1 MNYLH
6 SFREHC
12 RFQLSHVLWASCCH
26 HLLLCGDCVW
36 CSGLVFL
43 HLLSLSV
50 DGVLV
55 CVEGYTQVTGVMAM
69 MMTGRVL
76 LVCALCVLW
85 CGTSGGRCD
94 EEKETT
100 PANLSGAPSSGESP
114 PTESKTLSP
123 ASGSPS
129 LISKPKEDEKS
140 KHLPA
145 KESSEAKEGS
155 SSEGNVVN
163 GDEALQEEPSGH
175 LSESEEEEGLPKEQ
189 KEEKKTHVIQDGEQN
204 RNQPTSHEP
213 SPHQPPS
220 AESHAGSTSASV
232 GGVKDSLDSPL
243 PGVISSPHGDGD
255 RGTTGSTLSNPQST
269 SPKEVLSTEE
279 TGAQRHSLSNE
290 KAAKGDIV
298 GSIATPGSEGPSFLE
313 EQKTKDLESETHQT
327 AGSSEDLNT
336 ESQGSAKAQ
345 LELVNVIKPE
355 PQTSHG
361 IKTPET
367 EGNDSHNTD
376 ISKNLPDAQET
387 EHVQEKN
394 NENPASSPV
403 KAQRTSTAT
412 HEEAPA
418 SHPNG
423 IPSPLQK
430 ETFTGMKTTED
441 VQPPEAAATN
451 KPQTGDKSKDVNSDG
466 STAASH
472 TTSPLL
478 LLLAACAAAAALEAA

>member
-1 MNYLH
+1 
-6 SFREHC
+6 
-12 RFQLSHVLWASCCH
+12 
-26 HLLLCGDCVW
+26 
-36 CSGLVFL
+36 
-43 HLLSLSV
+43 
-50 DGVLV
+50 
-55 CVEGYTQVTGVMAM
+55 MAM

-76 LVCALCVLW
+76 LVCALCALW

-114 PTESKTLSP
+114 PTESKASSP
-123 ASGSPS
+123 VSGSSS
-129 LISKPKEDEKS
+129 LIAKPEGDEKS
-140 KHLPA
+140 KHPPA

-163 GDEALQEEPSGH
+163 GDEAPQEEPSGH
-175 LSESEEEEGLPKEQ
+175 LSESEEGLPEK
-189 KEEKKTHVIQDGEQN
+189 KREEKKTHVIRDGGQN
-204 RNQPTSHEP
+204 RNQPAPHEP

-220 AESHAGSTSASV
+220 AGRHAGSTGASV

-243 PGVISSPHGDGD
+243 PGVISSPHSGGDG
-255 RGTTGSTLSNPQST
+255 GTIGSILSNPQST

-290 KAAKGDIV
+290 KAAKGDVV
-298 GSIATPGSEGPSFLE
+298 GGIATPGSEGPSFVE

-376 ISKNLPDAQET
+376 ISKTLPDAQET
-387 EHVQEKN
+387 ENVQEKN

-403 KAQRTSTAT
+403 KTQRTSTGT

-423 IPSPLQK
+423 IPSPLQE

-441 VQPPEAAATN
+441 AQPPEAAAKGTTQAN
-451 KPQTGDKSKDVNSDG
+451 HTATPGDSDG
-466 STAASH
+466 STAVSH

-478 LLLAACAAAAALEAA
+478 PLLVVACAAAAAVVAA

>member
-1 MNYLH
+1 
-6 SFREHC
+6 
-12 RFQLSHVLWASCCH
+12 
-26 HLLLCGDCVW
+26 
-36 CSGLVFL
+36 
-43 HLLSLSV
+43 
-50 DGVLV
+50 
-55 CVEGYTQVTGVMAM
+55 MAM
-69 MMTGRVL
+69 VMTGRVL

-100 PANLSGAPSSGESP
+100 PANLPGAPSSGESS
-114 PTESKTLSP
+114 PTELKASSP
-123 ASGSPS
+123 VSGSSS
-129 LISKPKEDEKS
+129 LISKPEEGEKS
-140 KHLPA
+140 KHPPA

-163 GDEALQEEPSGH
+163 GDEAPQEEPSGH
-175 LSESEEEEGLPKEQ
+175 LSESEEEGLAKKQ
-189 KEEKKTHVIQDGEQN
+189 KEEKETQVIRDGGQN
-204 RNQPTSHEP
+204 RNQPA
-213 SPHQPPS
+213 PHQQPS
-220 AESHAGSTSASV
+220 AKSHAGSPGGSV
-232 GGVKDSLDSPL
+232 GGAKDPLGSPL
-243 PGVISSPHGDGD
+243 PGVISSPRSGGDGE
-255 RGTTGSTLSNPQST
+255 TIGSIPSNPQST

-290 KAAKGDIV
+290 KAAKGDVV
-298 GSIATPGSEGPSFLE
+298 GGIATPGSEGQSFLE
-313 EQKTKDLESETHQT
+313 EQKPKDLGSDTHQT

-361 IKTPET
+361 IKAPET

-403 KAQRTSTAT
+403 KTQRTSTGT

-423 IPSPLQK
+423 IPSPLQE

-441 VQPPEAAATN
+441 AQTPEAAATGTTQAN
-451 KPQTGDKSKDVNSDG
+451 HTATPGDSDG
-466 STAASH
+466 STAVSH

-478 LLLAACAAAAALEAA
+478 LLLVACAAAAAVVAA